1 MFFISV
7 VKQYERAVI
16 FRLGRYVGTRG
27 AGLVFLVPFV
37 DRGVKIDMREV
48 VLDEPAQ
55 SSITKDNALV
65 DIDFVVYM
73 RVVDAEAAVINVQNY
88 LRAVRNLSTTT
99 LRSVIGDI
107 TVEQVLSER
116 ETINKRLQAKMAE
129 EVVRWGVDVKAI
141 EIRGIT
147 PQRDIQDAMTRLLTA
162 DRTKRSEITESEG
175 QRQSAINVAEGNKRS
190 SILEAE
196 GSRESQILRAEGG
209 RQAAIL
215 NAEGFSIGLQRI
227 YETASAVDH
236 NTMALQYLEMMKQL
250 GQSESTKWVI
260 PMDLG
265 QIAGPMGAALEG
277 LASGNGAAASGSVAP
292 ADAE

>member
-1 MFFISV
+1 
-7 VKQYERAVI
+7 
-16 FRLGRYVGTRG
+16 
-27 AGLVFLVPFV
+27 
-37 DRGVKIDMREV
+37 
-48 VLDEPAQ
+48 
-55 SSITKDNALV
+55 
-65 DIDFVVYM
+65 
-73 RVVDAEAAVINVQNY
+73 
-88 LRAVRNLSTTT
+88 
-99 LRSVIGDI
+99 
-107 TVEQVLSER
+107 
-116 ETINKRLQAKMAE
+116 MAE

-141 EIRGIT
+141 EIRGIE
-147 PQRDIQDAMTRLLTA
+147 PQRDIQEAMTRLLTA

-265 QIAGPMGAALEG
+265 QIAGPMGAPLEG
-277 LASGNGAAASGSVAP
+277 LAAGTGRDGSAASGNAAP
-292 ADAE
+292 APAAETE